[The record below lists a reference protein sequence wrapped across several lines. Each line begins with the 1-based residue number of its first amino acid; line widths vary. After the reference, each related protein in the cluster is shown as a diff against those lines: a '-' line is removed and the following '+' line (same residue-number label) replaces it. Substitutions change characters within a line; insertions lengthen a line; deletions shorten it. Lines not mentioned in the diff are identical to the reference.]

1 MSVRVRAGEMRE
13 RITLQTS
20 TGFTRSIGGAPSRTW
35 STLAT
40 VWAKVVT
47 SGGRE
52 FAQGG
57 AEATEARALFNIRYR
72 SDVTTEHRV
81 AFPTTTDVWDIESV
95 EDIDGMNKMLNLLAT
110 KRTT

>member
-1 MSVRVRAGEMRE
+1 MRAGEMRE

-95 EDIDGMNKMLNLLAT
+95 EDIDGLSKMLNLIAT